1 MDELLKPVAAG
12 GVSVA
17 MERYEEEAGRY
28 VLYLDG
34 VRACATDVVA
44 LLVDAWTGRVVTH
57 GDPRTVRR
65 EYDALRAVG
74 DAESA
79 EAYLL
84 LEGRPAL
91 EALNRALEGRV
102 DLHELHLAFTKSAA
116 IRLTDALI
124 ARLTRKPLT

>member
-1 MDELLKPVAAG
+1 
-12 GVSVA
+12 

-34 VRACATDVVA
+34 VRAYATDVVA

-74 DAESA
+74 DAD
-79 EAYLL
+79 YLL

-91 EALNRALEGRV
+91 ETLNRALEGRLH
-102 DLHELHLAFTKSAA
+102 LHELHLAFTKTAA

-124 ARLTRKPLT
+124 ARLTRKPVT